1 MKLNSIYK
9 KLRKN
14 SKGQYLLLGF
24 CICLSVLLLTAF
36 TLMYF
41 GPTVQDFLQEGGD
54 TRKMA
59 SLLMAATSVGCFI
72 FTIYASGLFFRSK
85 TREYG
90 VFMALGIQKKE
101 LKKLLFGELSMVTAL
116 SCLVGLVL
124 SVPLSWVIW
133 KIFEIFIIS
142 NEQMT
147 YRFGPVGFL
156 PGILFSFIL
165 ALALGAAGFR
175 FVRRTDI
182 MEVLHMQ
189 QKTEMVREIPGWTFG
204 AGVVLTVAGI
214 LLGSGLPQFS
224 AKVLNINLP
233 GIFNLVYLL
242 SVAGIYLILLS
253 IVAQSRAKRN
263 KKKYYK
269 NL

>member
-85 TREYG
+85 AREYG

-116 SCLVGLVL
+116 SCLVGLACEL
-124 SVPLSWVIW
+124 
-133 KIFEIFIIS
+133 
-142 NEQMT
+142 
-147 YRFGPVGFL
+147 
-156 PGILFSFIL
+156 
-165 ALALGAAGFR
+165 
-175 FVRRTDI
+175 VR
-182 MEVLHMQ
+182 
-189 QKTEMVREIPGWTFG
+189 
-204 AGVVLTVAGI
+204 
-214 LLGSGLPQFS
+214 
-224 AKVLNINLP
+224 
-233 GIFNLVYLL
+233 
-242 SVAGIYLILLS
+242 
-253 IVAQSRAKRN
+253 
-263 KKKYYK
+263 
-269 NL
+269 